1 MVPAPSATDIDRL
14 GQENDFIF
22 PADGAHPYKR
32 DLTDLEFHLLD
43 TGHLV
48 LEDKAYEVFPHE
60 FPQPQ
65 ARRADKWTAAR
76 AARVVPE
83 RAGRGEP
90 VAEALLSAWQAV
102 STKQP
107 SAGASLPL
115 PALKDWPPD
124 NRYRRIVCARVS
136 LQTYRI
142 G

>member
-65 ARRADKWTAAR
+65 ARRLTNGQPHVRLGWCRSGR
-76 AARVVPE
+76 AAGTGRRGAALRLAGRQHQAALSRRLVAITRPE
-83 RAGRGEP
+83 RLAP
-90 VAEALLSAWQAV
+90 
-102 STKQP
+102 
-107 SAGASLPL
+107 
-115 PALKDWPPD
+115 
-124 NRYRRIVCARVS
+124 
-136 LQTYRI
+136 
-142 G
+142 